1 VSRVPTF
8 PSIKSSLPSDLKV
21 DLRAATKPLYAGAGV
36 TDLAVELVRDY
47 VTEAQKRLADAQ
59 KRVTDLDLEPKAL
72 RDQATTVVNARVDAL
87 AKDARARRGAIEKR
101 VAELQTEA
109 KSFPAKLQGFV
120 DENVNAVNGTYGD
133 LVARGESLVT
143 RIRKQESTQATVAS
157 ARTTTAKAKT
167 TRTQATKTAKSTK
180 STTKK
185 AASTAKKRS
194 AAPKSS
200 AKATSTA
207 AQKTASSAA
216 QAATDAAAKVG
227 D

>member
-1 VSRVPTF
+1 MPTF

-21 DLRAATKPLYAGAGV
+21 DLTAASKPLYAGAGV

-47 VTEAQKRLADAQ
+47 VTEAQKRFAGAQ
-59 KRVTDLDLEPKAL
+59 KRVTDLDLEPKAF

-87 AKDARARRGAIEKR
+87 AKDAKA
-101 VAELQTEA
+101 
-109 KSFPAKLQGFV
+109 FPAKVQAFV
-120 DENVNAVNGTYGD
+120 DENVSAVNGTYGD

-157 ARTTTAKAKT
+157 AKTTSVKAKT
-167 TRTQATKTAKSTK
+167 TKTQATKAAK
-180 STTKK
+180 
-185 AASTAKKRS
+185 STAKKQS
-194 AAPKSS
+194 AAPKRS
-200 AKATSTA
+200 AKATTTA
-207 AQKTASSAA
+207 AKKTASSAT

>member
-167 TRTQATKTAKSTK
+167 TRTQATKTAKST
-180 STTKK
+180 TKK